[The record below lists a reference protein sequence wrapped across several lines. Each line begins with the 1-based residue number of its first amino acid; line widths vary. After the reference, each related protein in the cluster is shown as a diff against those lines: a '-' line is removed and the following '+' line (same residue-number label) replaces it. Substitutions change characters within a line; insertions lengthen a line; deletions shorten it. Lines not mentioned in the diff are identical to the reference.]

1 MSAPPTSRN
10 ASIALRNNSSNQWL
24 EIAADATPPLR
35 RESLQLSSSAPLSL
49 LYSVAEPIVQIRE
62 LTKIYAQ
69 GEIQVTALDRISLDI
84 AAGEF
89 LALMGPSGSG
99 KSTLLHII
107 AGVDRPTSGVC
118 LVQGVNVTQL
128 NESELADWRNH
139 NVGFI
144 FQTFNLIPVL
154 TAAENVE
161 LPLLL
166 TQLGRAQRR
175 RQVETALELVGL
187 ADRAKHLPRQ
197 LSGGQEQ
204 RVAIARALVTDS
216 ALIVADEPTGNLD
229 SHSAHEVLGVLQ
241 SLRQDAGKTIIL
253 VTHDPKAAAFG
264 TRQIHL
270 EKGELMQ

>member
-1 MSAPPTSRN
+1 M
-10 ASIALRNNSSNQWL
+10 
-24 EIAADATPPLR
+24 
-35 RESLQLSSSAPLSL
+35 
-49 LYSVAEPIVQIRE
+49 AEPIVTIRE
-62 LTKIYAQ
+62 LSKVYQQ
-69 GEIQVTALDRISLDI
+69 GEIQVMALDRITLDI

-118 LVQGVNVTQL
+118 LVQGIEVTKL
-128 NESELADWRNH
+128 NESQLADWRNH

-166 TQLGRAQRR
+166 TRLNRAERR
-175 RQVETALELVGL
+175 KQVETALEVVGL
-187 ADRAKHLPRQ
+187 SDRAKHLPRQ

-204 RVAIARALVTDS
+204 RVAIARALVTDP

-229 SHSAHEVLGVLQ
+229 SHSAQEVLGALQ
-241 SLRQDAGKTIIL
+241 ALRKDAGKTIIM

-270 EKGELMQ
+270 EKGELSP

>member
-1 MSAPPTSRN
+1 MT
-10 ASIALRNNSSNQWL
+10 
-24 EIAADATPPLR
+24 
-35 RESLQLSSSAPLSL
+35 
-49 LYSVAEPIVQIRE
+49 EPIVQIRE

-69 GEIQVTALDRISLDI
+69 GEIQVTALDHVTLDI

-107 AGVDRPTSGVC
+107 AGVDRPTSGEC
-118 LVQGVNVTQL
+118 RVQGVNVTRL

-166 TQLGRAQRR
+166 TRLSRAQRR
-175 RQVETALELVGL
+175 QQVATALAIVGL

-204 RVAIARALVTDS
+204 RVAIARALVTDP

-241 SLRQDAGKTIIL
+241 SLRQEAGKTIIM

-270 EKGELMQ
+270 EKGELSA

>member
-1 MSAPPTSRN
+1 
-10 ASIALRNNSSNQWL
+10 
-24 EIAADATPPLR
+24 
-35 RESLQLSSSAPLSL
+35 
-49 LYSVAEPIVQIRE
+49 VAEPIVQIRE

-69 GEIQVTALDRISLDI
+69 GEIQVTALDHITLDI
-84 AAGEF
+84 AGGEF

-107 AGVDRPTSGVC
+107 AGVDRPTSGQC
-118 LVQGVNVTQL
+118 LVQGVDVTKL
-128 NESELADWRNH
+128 NESQLADWRNQ

-166 TQLGRAQRR
+166 TRLSRAQRR
-175 RQVETALELVGL
+175 KQVETALEVVGL

-204 RVAIARALVTDS
+204 RVAIARALVTDPT
-216 ALIVADEPTGNLD
+216 LIVADEPTGNLD
-229 SHSAHEVLGVLQ
+229 SHSAQEVLGALQ
-241 SLRQDAGKTIIL
+241 SLRQDAGKTIIM

-270 EKGELMQ
+270 EKGELSN